1 MTVFKKTLPPPIF
14 CPAAPFFYEP
24 ILVYLIPLLHFK
36 LALYVFEEKQSA
48 STVYSKMCDD
58 ATQNIKILD
67 LEKV

>member
-1 MTVFKKTLPPPIF
+1 MLFNVGKKKKKF
-14 CPAAPFFYEP
+14 C
-24 ILVYLIPLLHFK
+24 LIPLLHFK